1 MKNLH
6 SSRNSTGCT
15 GCFVLGV
22 FVMHEWDNASWQ
34 AMRQII
40 EQSDYDYRDDF
51 RVWLKHNP
59 QVWAEFVRKVKK
71 AWLHSHKSR
80 FSARAIMEVIR
91 WETMVHEKDVTFK
104 INNNYVADLSR
115 LVMEVKPEL
124 KGYFQIRGSSIRRD
138 AA

>member
-1 MKNLH
+1 MPNWEPATWLAI
-6 SSRNSTGCT
+6 C
-15 GCFVLGV
+15 
-22 FVMHEWDNASWQ
+22 
-34 AMRQII
+34 QII
-40 EQSDYDYRDDF
+40 EKSEYDYRADF
-51 RVWLKHNP
+51 RRWLKHNP
-59 QVWAEFVRKVKK
+59 QVWAEFVKKVRK

-91 WETMVHEKDVTFK
+91 WETMVHERDKTFK

-124 KGYFQIRGSSIRRD
+124 KGYFQIRGSSIKRD